1 MLFNLLSKEV
11 QRSDTY
17 SVKNHKLILKA
28 FSTLTWLY
36 SDQLVVLMQKFAE
49 SNDPGKM
56 VLALQVFTKVFENV
70 PQTEELQCKVMN
82 FIIMVIQKDHKP
94 VPKALLH
101 FIEKLGM
108 HNYLYLP
115 EGNSVIDYVIRIQSD
130 SSNEEGIRIM
140 CSGILQMV
148 SLPKLLT
155 LVCDPSYTFAFVLL
169 SGIATEMALEIHYQ
183 GRTPYLDCFQDSST
197 RLISPEEVLT
207 SLVVFSRKPYREK
220 TFGANALQLL
230 DALHPLTSQ
239 HRPIYKKV
247 GQLWNMEISQM
258 LKTLDDHT
266 EQSLNQEEWEDTLLW
281 FLHETLVATKNDHWV
296 QRLIRVVLARINY
309 FSNDDYDD
317 ADKAFL
323 YKVFGFSLRASSHE
337 ILVST
342 MVSSLLRTSNE
353 ELQQREGIAVAL
365 SILST
370 KHLEIVL
377 KELEECGARLTDND
391 SFILKLPEEHQ
402 QREWVL
408 LCYTIYLSYS
418 KIILKNNGTIFMHLN
433 AILALVVQHYHN
445 CVVKKDENVKL
456 DYLNAL
462 TILTDTVSSQQ
473 HMAFQLEFPHKL
485 WILACMVELIREEPL
500 TSISSPIRQK
510 AMTIISNFRMLR
522 PLLGIEEREE
532 ILQTCLESVL
542 CLPATEVLQKEASS
556 PEEAQANVVLLE
568 ETLQSLQS
576 LMEALVLETPTWME
590 NCLEVSG
597 TKPPICI
604 CKLLTAL
611 AGNSCGRQNLES
623 QVETIT
629 GMPFNL
635 LSKEVQRSDAYSVEN
650 HKLILKAFSTLT
662 WLYSDQLVV
671 LMRKFAESNDPG
683 KMVLALQVFTKVFE
697 NVPQTEELQCKVM
710 NFIIM
715 VIQKDHKPIQYSV
728 RNCIFTKLCSQCCK
742 QQRFPALDHRGQG
755 NNGAGEQWFEV
766 PKALLHFIEKL
777 GMHNYL
783 DLPEGNSVIDY
794 VIKIESDSSN
804 EEGIRIMCSRIL
816 QMVSLPKLLTL
827 VCDPS
832 YTFAFVLL
840 SGIATEMA
848 LETHSQG
855 RTPYLDCFQD
865 SSTKLI
871 FPEEVLTSLVAFL
884 YKVFGFS
891 LRASSHEILVRTMVS
906 SLLRTSNEE
915 LQQREGIAVALSIL
929 STKHLEIVLKELE
942 ECGARL
948 TDNDS
953 FILKL
958 PEEHQQREWVL
969 LCYTIYLSYSKII
982 LKSNGTIFMHLN
994 AILALVM
1001 QHYHNCVVKKDENVK
1016 LDYLNALTILTDT
1029 LSSQQHMAFQ
1039 LEFPHKLSIL
1049 ACMVGSPD

>member
-1 MLFNLLSKEV
+1 MPRYSVRWAVKASGALSQRPVRTVVPVLVGQPCLLTANYSKDQTLRLPALRGLAREPQSCICKLLTALAGSSCGHQNLESQVETITGMLFNLLSKEV
-11 QRSDTY
+11 QRSDAY
-17 SVKNHKLILKA
+17 SVENHKLILKA

-108 HNYLYLP
+108 HNYLDLP
-115 EGNSVIDYVIRIQSD
+115 EGNSVIDYAIKIQSD

-140 CSGILQMV
+140 CSRILQMV

-155 LVCDPSYTFAFVLL
+155 SPSCFIFAFVLV
-169 SGIATEMALEIHYQ
+169 SGIVTEMALETHSQ

-197 RLISPEEVLT
+197 KLISPEEVLT

-220 TFGANALQLL
+220 TFGANALRLL

-247 GQLWNMEISQM
+247 GQLWRMEIPQM

-317 ADKAFL
+317 DDKAFL

-337 ILVST
+337 ILVRT
-342 MVSSLLRTSNE
+342 MVSYLLRTSNE

-377 KELEECGARLTDND
+377 KELEECGARLTDSD
-391 SFILKLPEEHQ
+391 SFILKLSEEHQ

-418 KIILKNNGTIFMHLN
+418 KIILKSNGTIFMHLN
-433 AILALVVQHYHN
+433 AILALVMQHYHN
-445 CVVKKDENVKL
+445 CVVKKDEYVKL

-462 TILTDTVSSQQ
+462 TILTDTLSSQQ
-473 HMAFQLEFPHKL
+473 HVAFQLEFPHKL
-485 WILACMVELIREEPL
+485 SILACMVELIREEPL

-556 PEEAQANVVLLE
+556 PEEAQASVEGLMHRERAEVLLD
-568 ETLQSLQS
+568 ETLQSLLS
-576 LMEALVLETPTWME
+576 LMEALVFETPTWME
-590 NCLEVSG
+590 NCLELLDRWLNSQRIHEQEQAMSCAARILDFTAKMDNFKMEIEFTRPENLVMLVAKHCQDPVASICFQSSKAVYQLYCVLLRKKKMQSKTSGLWEDDGKIEVYSANVFNQNTFEIAKVFAEFFTQTQLTNLVLMAEEDLTDSRAEVSVASAQLMSALMEERG
-597 TKPPICI
+597 TDIIEVKEIVENI
-604 CKLLTAL
+604 LYLLRLQLEHDTEKETLQALCSL
-611 AGNSCGRQNLES
+611 AGSNTH
-623 QVETIT
+623 TIVP
-629 GMPFNL
+629 ML
-635 LSKEVQRSDAYSVEN
+635 LKKR
-650 HKLILKAFSTLT
+650 KA
-662 WLYSDQLVV
+662 
-671 LMRKFAESNDPG
+671 A
-683 KMVLALQVFTKVFE
+683 
-697 NVPQTEELQCKVM
+697 
-710 NFIIM
+710 
-715 VIQKDHKPIQYSV
+715 
-728 RNCIFTKLCSQCCK
+728 
-742 QQRFPALDHRGQG
+742 PA
-755 NNGAGEQWFEV
+755 W
-766 PKALLHFIEKL
+766 
-777 GMHNYL
+777 M
-783 DLPEGNSVIDY
+783 
-794 VIKIESDSSN
+794 
-804 EEGIRIMCSRIL
+804 
-816 QMVSLPKLLTL
+816 
-827 VCDPS
+827 
-832 YTFAFVLL
+832 
-840 SGIATEMA
+840 
-848 LETHSQG
+848 
-855 RTPYLDCFQD
+855 
-865 SSTKLI
+865 
-871 FPEEVLTSLVAFL
+871 
-884 YKVFGFS
+884 
-891 LRASSHEILVRTMVS
+891 
-906 SLLRTSNEE
+906 
-915 LQQREGIAVALSIL
+915 
-929 STKHLEIVLKELE
+929 
-942 ECGARL
+942 
-948 TDNDS
+948 
-953 FILKL
+953 
-958 PEEHQQREWVL
+958 
-969 LCYTIYLSYSKII
+969 
-982 LKSNGTIFMHLN
+982 
-994 AILALVM
+994 
-1001 QHYHNCVVKKDENVK
+1001 
-1016 LDYLNALTILTDT
+1016 
-1029 LSSQQHMAFQ
+1029 QQHC
-1039 LEFPHKLSIL
+1039 L
-1049 ACMVGSPD
+1049 ASWGKEETSPQAPTFTI